1 MSSTIVIQQM
11 CMIAILVSVGI
22 YLYKRRV
29 IDQTVS
35 QKISVIIIDICN
47 PAMILS
53 SALSGNVE
61 ASHEDL
67 LKAFLVG
74 FLFYV
79 GLVLLG
85 EVIPRI
91 LRCDRATR
99 RFYTM
104 MTVYTNVGFIG
115 IPVTK
120 ALLPE
125 KAMIYV
131 VICNVLYAL
140 LFYTHG
146 ITVLSEGRSKM
157 RLKSLLSPGT
167 VSAVLSLLIIWFQL
181 KPPVII
187 SSSVTYIGNAT
198 TFLSMALLGVSIARS
213 KVGDG
218 FRDGRLWC
226 FTVLRLALLPTGVFF
241 LLRSVGCDPVM
252 VLGFSLMAMM
262 PVGNLPL
269 IQSEKMGEDTQLL
282 SKGIAMTT
290 IVSMVT
296 ITFLMILF
304 TSEGFGVGNILT

>member
-11 CMIAILVSVGI
+11 CVIMILVSLGV
-22 YLYKRRV
+22 YLYKRKV

-35 QKISVIIIDICN
+35 QRISVIIMDICN

-53 SALSGNVE
+53 SALSGNIK
-61 ASHEDL
+61 ASHEEL

-85 EVIPRI
+85 VVLPLL
-91 LRCDRATR
+91 LRVEKPSR

-104 MTVYTNVGFIG
+104 MTVYTNIGFIG

-125 KAMIYV
+125 KAMLYV

-146 ITVLSEGRSKM
+146 ITVLSEGREKM
-157 RLKSLLSPGT
+157 KLKNILSPGT
-167 VSAVLSLLIIWFQL
+167 IMAVISLVIIWFDY

-187 SSSVTYIGNAT
+187 SSSLSYIGNAT
-198 TFLSMALLGVSIARS
+198 VFLSMALLGVSIARTG
-213 KVGDG
+213 VGEG
-218 FRDGRLWC
+218 FRNLRLWL
-226 FTVLRLALLPTGVFF
+226 FILFRLVLIPAAVFF
-241 LLRSVGCDPVM
+241 LLRAIGCDAIM

-269 IQSEKMGEDTQLL
+269 IQAEKMGEDTGLL
-282 SKGIAMTT
+282 SKGIAVTT
-290 IVSMVT
+290 IVSMLT
-296 ITFLMILF
+296 ITLLMILF
-304 TSEGFGVGNILT
+304 TSESIGVGSVL

>member
-1 MSSTIVIQQM
+1 M
-11 CMIAILVSVGI
+11 ILVSVGI
-22 YLYKRRV
+22 YLYRKKV

-35 QKISVIIIDICN
+35 QRISTIIIDICN

-53 SALSGNVE
+53 SALSGNVT
-61 ASHEDL
+61 ASHREL
-67 LKAFLVG
+67 LIAILVG

-85 EVIPRI
+85 ALLPHLV
-91 LRCDRATR
+91 RADKKER
-99 RFYTM
+99 RYYTM
-104 MTVYTNVGFIG
+104 MTVYTNIGFIG

-125 KAMIYV
+125 KAMLYV

-146 ITVLSEGRSKM
+146 ITVLSEGREKM
-157 RLKSLLSPGT
+157 NLKKIISPGT
-167 VSAVLSLLIIWFQL
+167 ILAIVSLIIIWFDY

-187 SSSVTYIGNAT
+187 SSSVSYIGNAT
-198 TFLSMALLGVSIARS
+198 VFLSMTLLGVSIARS
-213 KVGDG
+213 KVLEG
-218 FRDGRLWC
+218 FKNLRLWG
-226 FTVLRLALLPTGVFF
+226 FIALRMILIPIAVFF
-241 LLRSVGCDPVM
+241 LLRAVGCDDIM

-269 IQSEKMGEDTQLL
+269 IQAEKMGEDTGAL
-282 SKGIAMTT
+282 SKGIAVTT

-296 ITFLMILF
+296 ITLLMILF
-304 TSEGFGVGNILT
+304 TAFQSP